1 MKTTKLENLAACREA
16 IEYVKTCKSAKDAWM
31 NCDRGDWMLWLAK
44 RLNVDDRK
52 LTLTKATCANQVR
65 HLMKDQRSLDAL
77 DACFRYA
84 NGEIS
89 RSALDIYAAYSAAAA
104 SAAYSAA
111 YSAAAYAAYSAYS
124 AVAAAYSA
132 DSAAAAAV
140 AYSAAAELAAAASAY
155 AAADYSAAAYTES
168 LRKSAGICREILTD
182 VVLKNY
188 KNAKNK

>member
-89 RSALDIYAAYSAAAA
+89 RSALDIYDAADAAA
-104 SAAYSAA
+104 AAYSAA
-111 YSAAAYAAYSAYS
+111 YSAAAYSAYAAY
-124 AVAAAYSA
+124 AAAAAADSA

>member
-1 MKTTKLENLAACREA
+1 
-16 IEYVKTCKSAKDAWM
+16 
-31 NCDRGDWMLWLAK
+31 MLWLAK

-89 RSALDIYAAYSAAAA
+89 RSALDIYAAAAASAA

-111 YSAAAYAAYSAYS
+111 YSAAAYAAACAADAACAA
-124 AVAAAYSA
+124 AVYAAGAAAYDA
-132 DSAAAAAV
+132 RTKTLAECATIVREHYPKPPRLV
-140 AYSAAAELAAAASAY
+140 A
-155 AAADYSAAAYTES
+155 
-168 LRKSAGICREILTD
+168 KKGG
-182 VVLKNY
+182 
-188 KNAKNK
+188 AK

>member
-52 LTLTKATCANQVR
+52 LTLTKAACANQVR

-89 RSALDIYAAYSAAAA
+89 RSALDIYDAADAAA
-104 SAAYSAA
+104 AAYSAA
-111 YSAAAYAAYSAYS
+111 YSAAAYSAYAAY
-124 AVAAAYSA
+124 AAAAAADSA

>member
-89 RSALDIYAAYSAAAA
+89 RSALDIYDAADAAA
-104 SAAYSAA
+104 AAYSAA
-111 YSAAAYAAYSAYS
+111 YSAAA
-124 AVAAAYSA
+124 
-132 DSAAAAAV
+132 
-140 AYSAAAELAAAASAY
+140 
-155 AAADYSAAAYTES
+155 YSAAAYTES